1 MNSYEER
8 YYRQMLDE
16 NECVSNLM
24 LEIKGKLLDQDY
36 DIAIE
41 RCFDMIRSL
50 KQMKKLN
57 MEKRA
62 VDMLFFAAK
71 NALRGQK

>member
-1 MNSYEER
+1 
-8 YYRQMLDE
+8 MLDE

-24 LEIKGKLLDQDY
+24 LEIKGKMLNQDY
-36 DIAIE
+36 DTAIE

-50 KQMKKLN
+50 KHMKKLN

-62 VDMLFFAAK
+62 VDMLCFAAK
-71 NALRGQK
+71 NVLRGPK